1 MVGDKTMKQTNVE
14 LLNIIRNNA
23 HPDAALQ
30 KAVEITIAFLKLCES
45 TEAKALASLQEHD

>member
-1 MVGDKTMKQTNVE
+1 MKKTNVE

-45 TEAKALASLQEHD
+45 AEAKVPASPQEHD

>member
-1 MVGDKTMKQTNVE
+1 MKQTNVE

-45 TEAKALASLQEHD
+45 TGAKALVSPQEHD